1 MAIWNNFPWVDSHNL
16 NLAYTNQKEGYEMI
30 LKNETYDKL
39 KPYAMWIL
47 SLTALLMEH
56 AELFNF
62 PYGNIVVKVIT
73 AINVILGL
81 VLQDSTRRYN
91 RTKVTEEG

>member
-1 MAIWNNFPWVDSHNL
+1 
-16 NLAYTNQKEGYEMI
+16 MI

-47 SLTALLMEH
+47 SLTALLLEH
-56 AELFNF
+56 GELFNF
-62 PYGNIVVKVIT
+62 PYGNIVAKVIT

-81 VLQDSTRRYN
+81 ILQDSTKRYN
-91 RTKVTEEG
+91 RQKLTEEG

>member
-1 MAIWNNFPWVDSHNL
+1 MAIYDNL
-16 NLAYTNQKEGYEMI
+16 PYTNQKEGYGMI

-47 SLTALLMEH
+47 SFTALLMEH

-81 VLQDSTRRYN
+81 VLQESTKRYN

>member
-1 MAIWNNFPWVDSHNL
+1 
-16 NLAYTNQKEGYEMI
+16 MI

-47 SLTALLMEH
+47 SLTALLLEH

-62 PYGNIVVKVIT
+62 PYGNIVAKIIT

-81 VLQDSTRRYN
+81 ILQDSTKKYN
-91 RTKVTEEG
+91 QQKQLEG